1 MTEPG
6 TSEPWHEHLTV
17 ALPAARVVFT
27 TRRGGV
33 SAGAFQSLNLG
44 RLTDDRPD
52 AVVTNRRRLQ
62 ERVGRRLAMV
72 RQVHGARVHLAD
84 EAWPDVTGEQLTPL
98 RDGDG
103 VVTTSG
109 ELAPMVLV
117 ADCLPVALAGAG
129 AVAMVHAGWRGLAE
143 GVLNEAVRIVHELTG
158 SEVVQAAIGPGIGSC
173 CYEVGAEVH
182 REFARYGGPVHDGQN
197 LNLRAIA
204 RFQLER
210 ARVDVLHDVDL
221 CTSCSPELF
230 FSHRRDRGVT
240 GRQAGL
246 VWLS

>member
-1 MTEPG
+1 MREPDAYD
-6 TSEPWHEHLTV
+6 PWHEHMTV
-17 ALPAARVVFT
+17 ALPGAQVVFT

-33 SAGAFQSLNLG
+33 SRGPFESLNLG
-44 RLTDDRPD
+44 RLTDDNRES
-52 AVVTNRRRLQ
+52 VVSNRRGLQ
-62 ERVGRRLAMV
+62 ERAGRRLAMV
-72 RQVHGARVHLAD
+72 RQVHGTTVHLAND
-84 EAWPDVTGEQLTPL
+84 DWPDVTGDELISLTE
-98 RDGDG
+98 GDA

-109 ELAPMVLV
+109 DLAPMVLV
-117 ADCLPVALAGAG
+117 ADCLPVALAAGG

-143 GVLNEAVRIVHELTG
+143 GVLYAAVRILHEQTG

-173 CYEVGAEVH
+173 CYEVGEEVH
-182 REFARYGGPVHDGQN
+182 RQFARYGERARHGQN
-197 LNLRAIA
+197 LDLRAIA

-210 ARVDVLHDVDL
+210 AGVDVLHDVDL

-246 VWLS
+246 IWLS